1 MANSIQISQAVDAI
15 KSAIL
20 RSQESALRATNK
32 SLLALYY
39 AIGKF
44 VSINSR
50 KGFWG
55 QGALEAI
62 SRQLSQEMPG
72 LRGFSERNLKNMR
85 TFAESWEIP
94 TASEHVDY
102 KDITNSAD
110 VSAELQHIIPAQIQ
124 DTKAVN
130 VAINPFGL
138 LESLNLSK
146 WQTMSA
152 EFCEDF
158 FSLSFS
164 HHIAILSKAKALE
177 ERLFYI
183 HQTSMNRWSLRELE
197 RQISLNTFQHQG
209 TITNNFPQTLPQPQL
224 AFRAIQMFKDSY
236 LLDYI
241 NTEELGI
248 RDIEDIDERVIEQ
261 GIVQNIK
268 KFILSFGRDFAF
280 MGNQYRVEAMGHEH
294 FIDLL
299 FYNRELN
306 CLVAIELKKGEF
318 KTSYLGQLNGYLDL
332 LDDYVKKPH
341 ENPSIG
347 IVLCKD
353 VDKTYAEYMVRS
365 YQKPMGVAT
374 YQISSDMPEELR
386 KSLPELEELKK
397 LL

>member
-1 MANSIQISQAVDAI
+1 MASPIQISQAVNAI

-32 SLLALYY
+32 RLLALYY

-50 KGFWG
+50 KGVWG
-55 QGALEAI
+55 QGVLEAI
-62 SRQLSQEMPG
+62 SRQLSHEMPG

-94 TASEHVDY
+94 LNAGNVDY
-102 KDITNSAD
+102 EDVTNSAD
-110 VSAELQHIIPAQIQ
+110 ASAESQTHFLTQIH
-124 DTKAVN
+124 DTNVAN
-130 VAINPFGL
+130 VAINPFAL
-138 LESLNLSK
+138 LQSLSLSK

-158 FSLSFS
+158 FALSFS
-164 HHIAILSKAKALE
+164 HHIAILSKAKDLE

-183 HQTSMNRWSLRELE
+183 HQASVNRWSLRELE
-197 RQISLNTFQHQG
+197 RQISLGTFHHQG
-209 TITNNFPQTLPQPQL
+209 SIPNNFPLTLPQPQL

-280 MGNQYRVEAMGHEH
+280 MGNQYRVEALGHEH

-353 VDKTYAEYMVRS
+353 VDKTYAQYMVRS
-365 YQKPMGVAT
+365 YHKPMGVAT
-374 YQISSDMPEELR
+374 YQISSDMPEKLR

>member
-1 MANSIQISQAVDAI
+1 MAISIQISQAVDAI
-15 KSAIL
+15 KTAIL
-20 RSQESALRATNK
+20 RSQESALRVTNQ
-32 SLLALYY
+32 SQLALYY
-39 AIGKF
+39 AIGKY
-44 VSINSR
+44 VSLNSR

-55 QGALEAI
+55 QGALETI

-85 TFAESWEIP
+85 LFAESWEDFLCVQYNDC
-94 TASEHVDY
+94 EEVD
-102 KDITNSAD
+102 NSAD
-110 VSAELQHIIPAQIQ
+110 ASAELSSLSPIPIQ
-124 DTKAVN
+124 DTEVVDA
-130 VAINPFGL
+130 AINPFEL
-138 LESLNLSK
+138 LKSLSVSK
-146 WQTMSA
+146 WQTPSA
-152 EFCEDF
+152 ELWEDF

-164 HHIAILSKAKALE
+164 HHIAILSKAKVLE

-183 HQTSMNRWSLRELE
+183 HQTAENKWSLRELE
-197 RQISLNTFQHQG
+197 RQIALNAYQHQG
-209 TITNNFPQTLPQPQL
+209 VMPNNFLQTLPQSQQ

-241 NTEELGI
+241 NAEELGI
-248 RDIEDIDERVIEQ
+248 RDEEDIDERVIEQ

-268 KFILSFGRDFAF
+268 KFILTFGRDFAF
-280 MGNQYRVEAMGHEH
+280 MGNQYRIEAMGHEH

-332 LDDYVKKPH
+332 LDDYVKKPN

-347 IVLCKD
+347 IVLCKG
-353 VDKTYAEYMVRS
+353 VDKTYAEYMIRS

-374 YQISSDMPEELR
+374 YQVSSDMPEKLR

>member
-1 MANSIQISQAVDAI
+1 M
-15 KSAIL
+15 
-20 RSQESALRATNK
+20 
-32 SLLALYY
+32 
-39 AIGKF
+39 
-44 VSINSR
+44 
-50 KGFWG
+50 
-55 QGALEAI
+55 
-62 SRQLSQEMPG
+62 
-72 LRGFSERNLKNMR
+72 RGFSERNLKNMR

-94 TASEHVDY
+94 TAAERVDY

-110 VSAELQHIIPAQIQ
+110 VSAELHRHFPTQTQ
-124 DTKAVN
+124 DTKVVN

-164 HHIAILSKAKALE
+164 HHIAILSKAKVLE

-183 HQTSMNRWSLRELE
+183 HQASVNRWSLRELE

-248 RDIEDIDERVIEQ
+248 RDVEDIDERVIEQ

-374 YQISSDMPEELR
+374 YQISSDMPEKLR
-386 KSLPELEELKK
+386 KSLPEIEDLKK

>member
-1 MANSIQISQAVDAI
+1 
-15 KSAIL
+15 
-20 RSQESALRATNK
+20 
-32 SLLALYY
+32 
-39 AIGKF
+39 
-44 VSINSR
+44 
-50 KGFWG
+50 
-55 QGALEAI
+55 
-62 SRQLSQEMPG
+62 
-72 LRGFSERNLKNMR
+72 MR
-85 TFAESWEIP
+85 TFAESWKITTSTE
-94 TASEHVDY
+94 SHDY
-102 KDITNSAD
+102 KDITNLAD
-110 VSAELQHIIPAQIQ
+110 ASAELQSLSPAPIQ
-124 DTKAVN
+124 ESKVVN
-130 VAINPFGL
+130 NVINPFGL
-138 LESLNLSK
+138 LESLTHSK
-146 WQTMSA
+146 WQTVSA
-152 EFCEDF
+152 DFCEDF

-164 HHIAILSKAKALE
+164 HHIAILAKAKAVE

-183 HQTSMNRWSLRELE
+183 HQASLNRWSLRELE
-197 RQISLNTFQHQG
+197 RQFSLNTFQHQG
-209 TITNNFPQTLPQPQL
+209 SIPNNFPQTLPQPQL

-236 LLDYI
+236 LLDFI

-248 RDIEDIDERVIEQ
+248 RDVEDVDERVIEQ

-374 YQISSDMPEELR
+374 YQFSSDMPEALR
-386 KSLPELEELKK
+386 KSLPELEDLKR

>member
-1 MANSIQISQAVDAI
+1 MANSIQISQAVGAI

-20 RSQESALRATNK
+20 RSQEYALRITNQ
-32 SLLALYY
+32 SQLALYY
-39 AIGKF
+39 AIGKY
-44 VSINSR
+44 VSNNSR
-50 KGFWG
+50 KGYWG
-55 QGALEAI
+55 KGALEAI
-62 SRQLSQEMPG
+62 SQQLSLEMPG

-85 TFAESWEIP
+85 TFAESWEFSMH
-94 TASEHVDY
+94 TEFVDY

-110 VSAELQHIIPAQIQ
+110 ASAELPSLSPVHIQNTD
-124 DTKAVN
+124 DTN
-130 VAINPFGL
+130 VAINPFEL
-138 LESLNLSK
+138 LKSLTVSK
-146 WQTMSA
+146 WQTLSA

-164 HHIAILSKAKALE
+164 HHIAILSKVKSME

-183 HQTSMNRWSLRELE
+183 HQTSVNRWSLRELE
-197 RQISLNTFQHQG
+197 RQISLNVFQHQG
-209 TITNNFPQTLPQPQL
+209 TMANNFLQTLPHSQQ

-248 RDIEDIDERVIEQ
+248 RDVEDIDERIIEQ

-374 YQISSDMPEELR
+374 YQVSSDMPDKLR